1 MGQGARAVFLEDL
14 ALQALPGR
22 QGKGAGLRHAGSE
35 GARDELLANPAAS
48 LHRLATPAQSRRAAD
63 PPWSARAAPAGDSRV
78 AAATTLP
85 LPTRRSMKPSA
96 CRCE

>member
-35 GARDELLANPAAS
+35 GERDELLANPAAS

-63 PPWSARAAPAGDSRV
+63 PPWSARAAPAWD
-78 AAATTLP
+78 
-85 LPTRRSMKPSA
+85 
-96 CRCE
+96 